1 MSKAG
6 GKCITLPF
14 LRLRAVLM
22 LMIMSSAKC
31 RSGRKDH
38 YWRLAELKK
47 LKPWQYAAYYVFG
60 WISRVATTLLFCTCR
75 VQVFGREIETKYLAE
90 NPGKGLLY
98 ASWHRGLIFI
108 AYFYRDLKFVVMASA
123 SKDGE
128 LAAQASKRHG
138 WIPVRGSSSCRGS
151 EALREMI
158 PYFKKGHRGG
168 LVVDAPR
175 GPRCISK
182 IGIIVISRMTGLPII
197 PVMWSAD
204 RFWQLRSWDRTIIP
218 KPFSRIVFIY
228 AKEFIRVPEDASRE
242 ECERYRQLLDDTL
255 NRMMYQTD
263 NYFKSPQISD
273 PRQIKVPED
282 TLQSGMDK

>member
-1 MSKAG
+1 
-6 GKCITLPF
+6 LP
-14 LRLRAVLM
+14 
-22 LMIMSSAKC
+22 
-31 RSGRKDH
+31 
-38 YWRLAELKK
+38 ELKK
-47 LKPWQYAAYYVFG
+47 LKPWQYAAYYIFG
-60 WISRVATTLLFCTCR
+60 WFSRVATAFLFRTCR
-75 VQVFGREIETKYLAE
+75 VQVFGQEIETKYLAE

-98 ASWHRGLIFI
+98 ASWHRGMIFM
-108 AYFYRDLKFVVMASA
+108 AYFYRDLKFVIMASA

-138 WIPVRGSSSCRGS
+138 WIPVRGSSSFRGS

-175 GPRCISK
+175 GPRYISK

-204 RFWQLRSWDRTIIP
+204 KFWQLRSWDRTIIP
-218 KPFSRIVFIY
+218 KPFSRIVYLY
-228 AKEFIRVPEDASRE
+228 AKEFIRVPEDASIE
-242 ECERYRQLLDDTL
+242 ECERYRKLLDDTL
-255 NRMMYQTD
+255 NKMMYQTD
-263 NYFKSPQISD
+263 HYFKSPEITD